1 MRLLSPYSLTW
12 VDLSPIIKSILIL
25 DGATLVE
32 RNEPTGITGE
42 QALNIQHVEKRL
54 DMLDQRLDNIDSI
67 VTAVAERVMSQL
79 ITLAITCPHCGR
91 DVEIAVVGS
100 QKPRR

>member
-1 MRLLSPYSLTW
+1 MGA
-12 VDLSPIIKSILIL
+12 IIILE
-25 DGATLVE
+25 DGALAE
-32 RNEPTGITGE
+32 ENEPVEVAEE
-42 QALNIQHVEKRL
+42 QALDIQHIKTRL

-79 ITLAITCPHCGR
+79 VTLNITCPHCGK
-91 DVEIAVVGS
+91 DVEIAIVGS